1 MVKTDPL
8 MKQHVG
14 PVHEMTQPEIDQ
26 FLSCARIGRI
36 GLILEEGPYI
46 VPLGYGYS
54 EGKVFFHTCQEG
66 IKMETLRSNPNV
78 CFEVD
83 ESLSD
88 ASLAKSVIILGEVKI
103 IKEKELMIPYLQK
116 LIDKYRVP
124 ISFGEYIGRPGR
136 NAKEELENVKI
147 CIITPFKITGRKVI
161 ITNGNF

>member
-1 MVKTDPL
+1 MVNTDPL
-8 MKQHVG
+8 AEQHVG

-26 FLSCARIGRI
+26 FLTCARIGRI
-36 GLILEEGPYI
+36 GMILEEGPYI
-46 VPLGYGYS
+46 VPLGYCYS

-66 IKMETLRSNPNV
+66 IKMEALRSNPNV

-124 ISFGEYIGRPGR
+124 ASFSEYMSRGNRKI
-136 NAKEELENVKI
+136 KEELENVRV
-147 CIITPFKITGRKVI
+147 CLIIPKKITGKKLTRAN
-161 ITNGNF
+161 TNF